1 MTRWNEIPP
10 DEIERRSF
18 EIIGSTLG
26 DTKFDPDVEAVVKRV
41 IHTTADFDYVENLYF
56 SETAIESGLRALRL
70 GVNLVTGTHM
80 AEAGINKTEL
90 KRLGGQIHCFMSDTE
105 VAAVASSRNVT
116 RASVSMEKACGLTN
130 PLIIAVG
137 NAPTALMRLSELIE
151 DKLISPDLVI
161 AVPVGFVNV
170 VESKEMIKKANVQ
183 CIVAEGRKGGSN
195 VAAAICN
202 ALLYRLTRDQ

>member
-1 MTRWNEIPP
+1 MYSGRGALPVG
-10 DEIERRSF
+10 RS
-18 EIIGSTLG
+18 
-26 DTKFDPDVEAVVKRV
+26 
-41 IHTTADFDYVENLYF
+41 TTEMCIRD
-56 SETAIESGLRALRL
+56 R
-70 GVNLVTGTHM
+70 
-80 AEAGINKTEL
+80 TEL

-170 VESKEMIKKANVQ
+170 VESKEMIKLSL
-183 CIVAEGRKGGSN
+183 IH
-195 VAAAICN
+195 I
-202 ALLYRLTRDQ
+202 